1 MIRTALALAGAL
13 ALALPAAQAQVVV
26 RDAQTGQMRAP
37 TAAEIQMLER
47 VRARTGF
54 VANRGI
60 LTGTID
66 PQPVRQPDGSDF
78 LETTE
83 GQLNFS
89 VVVRTPDGR
98 VLRKCVNNPDLAS
111 RLVRGEVTAFAKN
124 LLESLNER

>member
-1 MIRTALALAGAL
+1 MNRHILAIAGAL
-13 ALALPAAQAQVVV
+13 VLACGAAQAQVVV
-26 RDAQTGQMRAP
+26 RDAQTGQLRAP
-37 TAAEIQMLER
+37 TAAEVQMLEQ

-60 LTGTID
+60 LTGTIN

-83 GQLNFS
+83 GDLNYS
-89 VVVRTPDGR
+89 VVVRSPSGR
-98 VLRKCVNNPDLAS
+98 LVRQCVANPELAA

>member
-26 RDAQTGQMRAP
+26 RDAQTGQLRAP
-37 TAAEIQMLER
+37 TVAEIQMLAQ

-98 VLRKCVNNPDLAS
+98 VLRKCVSNPDLAS